1 LITAVAAAFMIQP
14 EGGIVMSKRFKRD
27 LLPKSKL
34 KKKKKSPVQFDGYQ
48 LGLGPKMIDSIN
60 IALRENDAIHVCK
73 IVEGLSE
80 YDLADLIEVLDLN
93 SRKKLIE
100 ILGDRINPD
109 VFPELN
115 DVVQEQVIE
124 SLNEPQIVK
133 IANELDSD
141 EVVEILEHM
150 DEDEQQSIIK
160 QLDPELQ
167 YQVESSLGYP
177 EDSAGRLMTRDFVS
191 MPDSW
196 TVKEAKEFLLKNEEL
211 PEDFYDI
218 FLTDEKFRPTGQIA
232 LDKLLRAKPS
242 QKLYDVMDGEIV
254 PIGVLTDQEEV
265 AHMFREYGWMSA
277 MVVDNRGHLVGAILI
292 EDVVDIIHEEVSE
305 DIMHLSGA
313 EDGDVYKSVFSIF
326 KSRIAWLLT
335 NLGATLV
342 ASTVVKGFQDVIAQV
357 SLLAVLMPIVAS
369 MGGTTGNQ
377 TLAVVVRA
385 LAMKELTSR
394 NTLRMIL
401 KEFLVG
407 LSNGLLFA
415 GLIGLITHLL
425 FPDFSAVSLVIA
437 IAMFIELSI
446 ASLAGILVPLA
457 LNRLKADPAIS
468 SGVFLVAITDS
479 GGFFVFLGLAKLLL
493 F

>member
-1 LITAVAAAFMIQP
+1 
-14 EGGIVMSKRFKRD
+14 MSKRFKRD
-27 LLPKSKL
+27 LLPKAKL
-34 KKKKKSPVQFDGYQ
+34 KKKKKTLSCLDSYQ

-60 IALRENDAIHVCK
+60 IALKEGDDIHVRK

-80 YDLADLIEVLDLN
+80 YDLADLIEALDLN
-93 SRKKLIE
+93 SRRQLIE
-100 ILGDRINPD
+100 ILGDKINPD

-150 DEDEQQSIIK
+150 DEAEQESIIK
-160 QLDPELQ
+160 QLDPELK
-167 YQVESSLGYP
+167 YQVQSSLGYP
-177 EDSAGRLMTRDFVS
+177 EDSAGRIMSREFVS
-191 MPDSW
+191 MPDWW
-196 TVKEAKEFLLKNEEL
+196 TVKEAKEYLLKNEEL

-218 FLTDEKFRPTGQIA
+218 FLTDDKFHPTGQIA

-242 QKLYDVMDGEIV
+242 QKLFDVMDGEIV
-254 PIGVLTDQEEV
+254 PIDVMTDQEEV

-277 MVVDNRGHLVGAILI
+277 MVVDARGHLVGVILI
-292 EDVVDIIHEEVSE
+292 DDVVDVIHEEASE

-313 EDGDVYKSVFSIF
+313 EEGDVYKSVFSIF
-326 KSRIAWLLT
+326 KSRVAWLIT

-342 ASTVVKGFQDVIAQV
+342 ASTVVRNFQDVIAQV
-357 SLLAVLMPIVAS
+357 SVLAVLMPIVAS

-385 LAMKELTSR
+385 LATKELTSR
-394 NTLRMIL
+394 NTIRMIV

-407 LSNGLLFA
+407 FTNGMLFA

-425 FPDFSAVSLVIA
+425 FPQYIMISVIIA
-437 IAMFIELSI
+437 IAMFIELTI
-446 ASLAGILVPLA
+446 ASLAGILVPLT

-468 SGVFLVAITDS
+468 SGVFLIAITDS